1 MRKLFS
7 AAVLSASM
15 LANVGCIVPI
25 YHADPVV
32 RTREL
37 VFTSENLRH
46 MPDTWQRI
54 WFLDM
59 PDHTTP
65 FRTHGGII

>member
-1 MRKLFS
+1 MRNLLS
-7 AAVLSASM
+7 AGVLAASM
-15 LANVGCIVPI
+15 LVNIGCIVPI
-25 YHADPVV
+25 YSADPVV

-37 VFTSENLRH
+37 VFTSEGLRH
-46 MPDTWQRI
+46 MNDTWQKI

>member
-1 MRKLFS
+1 MRNL
-7 AAVLSASM
+7 LSAGVLAAAM
-15 LANVGCIVPI
+15 LVNTGCIVPI
-25 YHADPVV
+25 YSADPVV

-37 VFTSENLRH
+37 VFTSESLRH
-46 MPDTWQRI
+46 IPETWQKI

>member
-1 MRKLFS
+1 MRNLLS
-7 AAVLSASM
+7 AGVLAASM
-15 LANVGCIVPI
+15 LANTGCVVPI
-25 YHADPVV
+25 YSADPVT

-37 VFTSENLRH
+37 VFTSEGLRQI
-46 MPDTWQRI
+46 PETWQKI

-59 PDHTTP
+59 PDHTSP